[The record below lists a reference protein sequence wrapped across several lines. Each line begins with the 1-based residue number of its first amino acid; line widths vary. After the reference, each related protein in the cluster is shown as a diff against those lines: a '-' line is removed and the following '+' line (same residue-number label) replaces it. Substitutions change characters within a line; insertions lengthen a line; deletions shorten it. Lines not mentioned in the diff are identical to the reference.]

1 MFERY
6 TEQARRT
13 VFFARYEAGVQ
24 HAEKITTAH
33 LLLGLVREGGWRAEA
48 ITPLQANATQLRSLL
63 DLPVSA
69 NPLSRADLNQDLRL
83 TDDAKRVLA
92 YAAQEAGTDN
102 SDDIDT
108 DHLLRGILSFPNEAA
123 TALQSLSLDLATAR
137 FASRAHRAEFPS
149 NRAPLFRIA
158 SRPLHQWALGA
169 LKLFVGVILGA
180 VIVDVGLN
188 LLLALFNWFNT
199 VFK

>member
-6 TEQARRT
+6 TEQARRA
-13 VFFARYEAGVQ
+13 VFFARFEAGVQ

-63 DLPVSA
+63 ELPVSA
-69 NPLSRADLNQDLRL
+69 NPPCRADLNRDLRL

-123 TALQSLSLDLATAR
+123 TALQSLSLDLASAR
-137 FASRAHRAEFPS
+137 FASRAHRAEFP
-149 NRAPLFRIA
+149 NRRTSFFRITHGQ
-158 SRPLHQWALGA
+158 LNLWVWAAIKWLVA
-169 LKLFVGVILGA
+169 AIVGVIIL
-180 VIVDVGLN
+180 DVVLN
-188 LLLALFNWFNT
+188 LLLAVFRWFN
-199 VFK
+199 